1 MLPNSHR
8 CFGGAIRELGGVLWF
23 EPEPAAPYI
32 AAQRAVSTTLG
43 ALQHASHAPSRGTR
57 VIADSAH
64 PRARTGTLTLQ
75 YAAQVISSTWA
86 SVYGR
91 YTRRIDAE

>member
-1 MLPNSHR
+1 MLPYSHR

-43 ALQHASHAPSRGTR
+43 ALHHASHAPSRGTR
-57 VIADSAH
+57 VIADAAH
-64 PRARTGTLTLQ
+64 PRARAGTLTLL
-75 YAAQVISSTWA
+75 YFAPIMTLTGA

-91 YTRRIDAE
+91 FTRRSAAE

>member
-1 MLPNSHR
+1 MLPYSHR

-43 ALQHASHAPSRGTR
+43 ALHHASHAPSRGTR
-57 VIADSAH
+57 VIADAAH
-64 PRARTGTLTLQ
+64 PRARAGTLTMQ
-75 YAAQVISSTWA
+75 YLPRVISSTWA
-86 SVYGR
+86 SINAR
-91 YTRRIDAE
+91 YTCRSAAK